1 MSVTSNEGDENYL
14 WKYPSLKLANELDN
28 TSKLPNTLEPN
39 GTGEPNST
47 GEPNGEE
54 DDTVI
59 DETKEPGLP
68 SGKISRLFSDFL
80 DNI

>member
-39 GTGEPNST
+39 VT

-80 DNI
+80 NNI